1 MEIPEFKCTCK
12 VKRPLTASEKKIA
25 EVMGVPVEWLH
36 DFMDNWEDA
45 FDVVYPL

>member
-1 MEIPEFKCTCK
+1 MDIPEFKCTCK
-12 VKRPLTASEKKIA
+12 VKVPLTATEKKTA

-36 DFMDNWEDA
+36 NLMDNWEDA